1 MISLALLLADSS
13 DSPRLVDEAQ
23 QLELKPQLART
34 PYLFELGPGQTA
46 EALSA
51 WLASRYP
58 DSWCVS
64 SAQFS
69 LLWCRPA
76 AVQVDNPRLLEK
88 LEGLGWNIQR
98 IAIGGQTENWRGC
111 AAVTAG

>member
-1 MISLALLLADSS
+1 MAPEHDRQAVAIEGQQPRFGQHITAIGEQVAD
-13 DSPRLVDEAQ
+13 PPVTTAQ
-23 QLELKPQLART
+23 AGQH
-34 PYLFELGPGQTA
+34 LFELGSGQSA

-51 WLASRYP
+51 WLTSRYP

-76 AVQVDNPRLLEK
+76 SVQVDNPRLLEK
-88 LEGLGWNIQR
+88 LDGSSAMR
-98 IAIGGQTENWRGC
+98 SMR
-111 AAVTAG
+111 